1 MIPLDNMRLPVVVDP
16 LTNFVNRQSGPATN
30 DSNLSQKERVRR
42 MFSRNGNLHETHI
55 FLIAKNLS

>member
-16 LTNFVNRQSGPATN
+16 LTNFVNRQSGPVTN

-42 MFSRNGNLHETHI
+42 MFSRNGKLTYY
-55 FLIAKNLS
+55 